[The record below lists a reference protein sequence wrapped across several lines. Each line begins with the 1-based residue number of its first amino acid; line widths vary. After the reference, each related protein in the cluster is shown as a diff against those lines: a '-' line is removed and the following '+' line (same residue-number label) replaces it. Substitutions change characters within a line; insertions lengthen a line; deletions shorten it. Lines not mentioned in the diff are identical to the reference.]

1 MKYCQEC
8 GKQMKKSAD
17 ICMNC
22 GESNESNYLAENF
35 KERLNDT
42 IEKTKEYSEKAAEK
56 TKEYSEKAVEKSKE
70 IQESEKFK
78 QTTKKAK
85 GTVNIIGKKINSII
99 EKVKKVD
106 RKILGCIA
114 ALIMIISVGLF
125 IYTRPESAESIVNKF
140 ETAIIAEDLGKLK
153 SLVKSKDKRL
163 EVTETNL
170 KGIIEHYKAN
180 PSNLNT
186 DIDYLVNYSLDYKYA
201 DYPIQL
207 VKEKKLLKEKY
218 YIALEPRYI
227 KLDSYNDNIKIDL
240 VNGDD
245 IIQEDLKEGEIGPF
259 MPGEYQFV
267 VTGTH
272 EFSNYKYIQDVDLFY
287 GDVVNYLD
295 INAEIYENNIVSE
308 YSDAIIYI
316 DGKSTE
322 KTASQLGEIT
332 ALKYGTKIYGVIKHD
347 GKEIKSNQETVSGS
361 GEINLEF
368 DYILP
373 PTEQVAKEGISE
385 IIGEYLENFAYA
397 VNNGDISY
405 IEDYIEYDSSLYNE
419 QKKNVPATYDRG
431 IREYYVEHKIID
443 IQYNEETKK
452 GTLKVKEVYEIEKE
466 DSLNEKEFEN
476 EYTFIY
482 DEKDQSYKLTSLVI
496 KNI

>member
-85 GTVNIIGKKINSII
+85 GAVNIIGKKINSII

-125 IYTRPESAESIVNKF
+125 ISTRPESAESIVNKF

-186 DIDYLVNYSLDYKYA
+186 DIDYLVNY
-201 DYPIQL
+201 
-207 VKEKKLLKEKY
+207 
-218 YIALEPRYI
+218 
-227 KLDSYNDNIKIDL
+227 
-240 VNGDD
+240 
-245 IIQEDLKEGEIGPF
+245 
-259 MPGEYQFV
+259 
-267 VTGTH
+267 
-272 EFSNYKYIQDVDLFY
+272 
-287 GDVVNYLD
+287 
-295 INAEIYENNIVSE
+295 
-308 YSDAIIYI
+308 
-316 DGKSTE
+316 
-322 KTASQLGEIT
+322 
-332 ALKYGTKIYGVIKHD
+332 
-347 GKEIKSNQETVSGS
+347 
-361 GEINLEF
+361 
-368 DYILP
+368 
-373 PTEQVAKEGISE
+373 
-385 IIGEYLENFAYA
+385 
-397 VNNGDISY
+397 
-405 IEDYIEYDSSLYNE
+405 
-419 QKKNVPATYDRG
+419 
-431 IREYYVEHKIID
+431 
-443 IQYNEETKK
+443 
-452 GTLKVKEVYEIEKE
+452 
-466 DSLNEKEFEN
+466 
-476 EYTFIY
+476 
-482 DEKDQSYKLTSLVI
+482 
-496 KNI
+496 